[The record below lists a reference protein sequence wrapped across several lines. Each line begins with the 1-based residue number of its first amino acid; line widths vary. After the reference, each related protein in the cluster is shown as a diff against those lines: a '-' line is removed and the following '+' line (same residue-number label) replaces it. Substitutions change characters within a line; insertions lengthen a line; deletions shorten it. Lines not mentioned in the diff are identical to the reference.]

1 MQTIKKT
8 IALLIT
14 ATVCLSYTSCIT
26 KQTKRKGNVVV
37 EEKYVVKRPVKKFFE
52 TVEVE

>member
-1 MQTIKKT
+1 MQIIKRS

-14 ATVCLSYTSCIT
+14 VTVCLGYTSCIT
-26 KQTKRKGNVVV
+26 KQTKRQGNVVI